1 MATSTRRVVGSTLK
15 LGEIKHLSY
24 STLDSWFSCPKQ
36 VELRKIQQAPATP
49 AWWFA
54 GGSAVHKATEEYDR
68 WTLLDPVGRARFSIA
83 DAFGEAFRAEIA
95 ELDAKSPDRTA
106 WRHAGPKDAP
116 ETYDRWMKLGPLLVG
131 NYIKWRRST
140 DYVIWSGEYQTSA
153 MYAEAT
159 GKVTESEVGIEIDL
173 SFTPPGCER
182 EVKAYADRIFFSPNL
197 DQIHIIDLK
206 TGTRGPNN
214 PLQFGVYRAGLE
226 ARYGVVAATGMA
238 FMNREARPGKAFDLA
253 KYTPEYVGRLFGAL
267 SRAVDARVWPAHKGS
282 SCRMCDVQES
292 CYTNDGRL
300 AELYDPDHP
309 DYAPRF

>member
-1 MATSTRRVVGSTLK
+1 MAPSKRRAVGSALK

-24 STLDSWFSCPKQ
+24 STLDSWFSCPKA
-36 VELRKIQQAPATP
+36 VELRKIQGAPAIP

-54 GGSAVHKATEEYDR
+54 GGSAVHKATEDYDR
-68 WTLLDPVGRARFSIA
+68 WTLLDPTQRPKFSI
-83 DAFGEAFRAEIA
+83 GEAFSTAFAAEVA
-95 ELDAKSPDRTA
+95 ELDEKSPDRTA

-140 DYVIWSGEYQTSA
+140 DYVIWDA
-153 MYAEAT
+153 AEHHQGPGDSRSTA
-159 GKVTESEVGIEIDL
+159 VGIEIDL
-173 SFTPPGCER
+173 SFTPPGCDR
-182 EVKAYADRIFFSPNL
+182 EIKAYADRIFFSPSL

-226 ARYGVVAATGMA
+226 ARHGVVAATGMA

-292 CYTNDGRL
+292 CYTNDGHL